1 MAQVSPRFCPRC
13 SALAIPDQRFCAN
26 CGLTLP
32 PVNPAPRVI
41 SVAPNPKPSPQF
53 PQVSQSSRQP
63 DQLPSSWRITGSPAP
78 ITAPSYPLRR
88 KFFGRAG
95 LALVVLLLLVLLGGG
110 GYLGALALGF
120 HLPGFLGGSV
130 TQPPVTTT
138 QINSTVTYAG
148 ADITILTAQ
157 QSQSFINDPNTTTT
171 GMVRLNIQ
179 EQNKTTV
186 KVSWLY
192 NDIARLLLPG
202 KTLVAPV
209 YVQAKVGLA
218 PEATQK
224 GVLDFSVPTNDKI
237 SQLTLRLG
245 AANEAQLD
253 IPLTGHT
260 DLGKYNPK
268 SVQLNGQLLYLG
280 LNWTL
285 VKAMSQLSV
294 AGQQASKGMTYVI
307 VTLKV
312 DNPLSQQAI
321 PGSPFD
327 YARLKA
333 GTITSSPK
341 YTDLPVSFAT
351 GETGQSGTITFLV
364 PQSGKAFTLIL
375 LPQGGANQAATD
387 FQLA

>member
-1 MAQVSPRFCPRC
+1 
-13 SALAIPDQRFCAN
+13 
-26 CGLTLP
+26 
-32 PVNPAPRVI
+32 
-41 SVAPNPKPSPQF
+41 
-53 PQVSQSSRQP
+53 
-63 DQLPSSWRITGSPAP
+63 
-78 ITAPSYPLRR
+78 
-88 KFFGRAG
+88 
-95 LALVVLLLLVLLGGG
+95 
-110 GYLGALALGF
+110 
-120 HLPGFLGGSV
+120 LGGSV

-148 ADITILTAQ
+148 ADLTILTAQ

-171 GMVRLNIQ
+171 GMVRLTIQ

-192 NDIARLLLPG
+192 NDIARLQLPE
-202 KTLVAPV
+202 KTLGAPV

-218 PEATQK
+218 LGATQK
-224 GVLDFSVPTNDKI
+224 SVLDFAVPINDKI

-245 AANEAQLD
+245 AANEAQMD
-253 IPLTGHT
+253 IPLTGHA

-268 SVQLNGQLLYLG
+268 SVQLNGQMLYLG

-294 AGQQASKGMTYVI
+294 AGQQASKGMNYVI

-333 GTITSSPK
+333 GTTTASPQ

-351 GETGQSGTITFLV
+351 AETGQSGTITFLV
-364 PQSGKAFTLIL
+364 PQSSKAFTLIL